1 MTFTASYERYSGI
14 QALSFMTVQAI
25 QHGSAWADVMAKAK
39 RLVLDGDVQV
49 IHNTPTIVTGVVQG
63 DHGTYKS
70 AISRNDPNSQ
80 AIEQWVCDCPWHQYA
95 FLRTR
100 QWKKLEGRVC
110 SHVMALYMQARSTP
124 LDTEGQ
130 EQGYQPG
137 KGQRLNPAGPGQ
149 LQMPFDQQVQD
160 QQTRDQ
166 GLDRDQVLQM
176 QQQDQIEHPMQ
187 EDTSN
192 EPAPITP
199 VKEDAIPQA
208 PPVPPGNEP
217 VKVWANPPNQNPQP
231 LYQQMSLWDATIP
244 TATGQ
249 GLPPTNPV
257 SIPGARPPSPMNP
270 LDGLGMPGMN
280 TFSNFRFSNQT
291 EFDYHYAKD
300 PFEEW
305 ATTLLARGF
314 NPRVMVTK
322 PGVHLPARGGKI
334 PVPGAVPV
342 GMTAEGLPRY
352 RTLDLGWNPQLQRRM
367 NANEGGPH
375 GPGAPEQ
382 EGNFI
387 EVKPGM
393 HAELRAVEPTL
404 KSAYIAIHLPG
415 SPALHPH
422 QLAGWVDYDEIAPHP
437 NQTSPFDPK
446 R

>member
-1 MTFTASYERYSGI
+1 MTFEATYERYDGL
-14 QALSFMTVQAI
+14 QRLSSMTVQAI
-25 QHGSAWADVMAKAK
+25 LHGSAWADVMNKAK
-39 RLVLDGDVQV
+39 RLVLDGDVQI
-49 IHNTPTIVTGVVQG
+49 IHNTPTIVSGVVQG
-63 DHGTYKS
+63 DNGTYKS
-70 AISRNDPNSQ
+70 AISRHDPNSQ
-80 AIEQWVCDCPWHQYA
+80 VIEQWVCDCPWHQYA
-95 FLRTR
+95 FARTR

-110 SHVMALYMQARSTP
+110 SHVMALYMQGRSTP
-124 LDTEGQ
+124 LDTTGED
-130 EQGYQPG
+130 QGYAPG
-137 KGQRLNPAGPGQ
+137 KGQRVNPAGPGQ
-149 LQMPFDQQVQD
+149 MQMPLDQQVQ
-160 QQTRDQ
+160 QQQ
-166 GLDRDQVLQM
+166 GLDHDQLMEM
-176 QQQDQIEHPMQ
+176 QQQNQIEQPMP

-199 VKEDAIPQA
+199 IKEDAIPQA
-208 PPVPPGNEP
+208 PPVPPGNPP
-217 VKVWANPPNQNPQP
+217 VQVWANPPNPNPQQP
-231 LYQQMSLWDATIP
+231 LYNQMSLWDATIP

-257 SIPGARPPSPMNP
+257 SIPGGRPPSPMNP

-280 TFSNFRFSNQT
+280 TFSTVHFSNKM

-305 ATTLLARGF
+305 GNALLARGY

-322 PGVHLPARGGKI
+322 PGLHLEARGGKI
-334 PVPGAVPV
+334 PVPGAEPI

-352 RTLDLGWNPQLQRRM
+352 RTLDLGWHPQLQRRM

-375 GPGAPEQ
+375 GSGAPEQ
-382 EGNFI
+382 TGNFV

-393 HAELRAVEPTL
+393 QAELRAIEPAL

-422 QLAGWVDYDEIAPHP
+422 QLAGWVDYDDIAPHP
-437 NQTSPFDPK
+437 NQTSPFAPK